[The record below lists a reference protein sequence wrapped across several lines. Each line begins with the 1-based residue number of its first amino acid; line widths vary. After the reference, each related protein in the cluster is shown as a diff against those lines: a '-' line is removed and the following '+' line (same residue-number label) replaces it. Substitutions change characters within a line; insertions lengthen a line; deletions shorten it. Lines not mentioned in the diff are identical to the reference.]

1 MIQIHTT
8 KLFLWNQIIGM
19 IFTLENCGKGVF
31 LVDSSCVI
39 TTQIDNKFNFIA
51 DGAEKQVTNAVDI
64 KMKLNKISLAVLVDP
79 CTKSVNDVKKFQ
91 LSALDF
97 LSKLLSI
104 KPSDN
109 EQVKT
114 KNHLTN
120 YWFY

>member
-1 MIQIHTT
+1 
-8 KLFLWNQIIGM
+8 
-19 IFTLENCGKGVF
+19 
-31 LVDSSCVI
+31 
-39 TTQIDNKFNFIA
+39 
-51 DGAEKQVTNAVDI
+51 VDI